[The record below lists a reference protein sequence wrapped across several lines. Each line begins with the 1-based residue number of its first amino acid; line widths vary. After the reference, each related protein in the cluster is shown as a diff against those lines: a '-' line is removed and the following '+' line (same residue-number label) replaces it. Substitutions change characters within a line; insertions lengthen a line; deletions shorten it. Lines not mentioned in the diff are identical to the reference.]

1 MNADSRYSA
10 VYFQKSGCSTLSLVL
25 SQCRGAAAVQ
35 RRQEALIYHQ
45 VCVCAEHLIFRT
57 KRDWTWTSIISAS
70 RHDREEVKKKENHE
84 NSTRITMSYFPSPC
98 DHSNWVKTQPQ
109 RRRFYAWLECQQIS
123 VDLLSEEWIMHRM
136 PPLRIDSRAGKRRN
150 KGRQD
155 QIARRRPEVSILYHA
170 ARRRTINSTLLRWSL
185 QVWTR
190 LV

>member
-1 MNADSRYSA
+1 
-10 VYFQKSGCSTLSLVL
+10 
-25 SQCRGAAAVQ
+25 
-35 RRQEALIYHQ
+35 
-45 VCVCAEHLIFRT
+45 
-57 KRDWTWTSIISAS
+57 
-70 RHDREEVKKKENHE
+70 
-84 NSTRITMSYFPSPC
+84 MSYFPSPC

-170 ARRRTINSTLLRWSL
+170 ACWTFLQVNPTTLDVQAGRWRRRGHVNCLAPALVVTSFKKTPQEPPSPCSRKSSHPFCWSERWNKSSQGL
-185 QVWTR
+185 NWMQCTDETFYR
-190 LV
+190 GGGIE